1 MDPARCRSAAGLK
14 KAEASQY
21 ITEATVAAG
30 PWMVWSARTF
40 LLTDPRSIARGRTR
54 GRRPL
59 GDPAHAMRLPFLTPV
74 AVAIALTVAVTP
86 SDAGPFSWLS
96 KVGRAGGKAAPKAA
110 VVARIGRGQAIAL
123 ASELGVG
130 AVYVEARSGKLFLEA
145 IDSGVGG
152 VEGGFDDL
160 TRLTQRVRAVV
171 PGANGQYLMSAE
183 SATELGRH
191 LDTLADSGAV
201 YIAEPGMGA
210 ALRLTRRIV
219 GSQPRYFKQVRPNV
233 LVPLEA
239 PISAEAAEALSAPLQ
254 KSRISVVSMFSPSD
268 VDARRKLASAAGDRL
283 EETDRVLEALRA
295 DHSSPGATGRSSPL
309 AMSRTAP
316 SSRETREAKPSTR
329 SGSPSW
335 NGSPRRQTHNC
346 SAPAAT
352 RPARAHA
359 RGFSTA
365 CRTRTWP
372 TPVRNAFEATTN
384 ADLLEAFGRTRP
396 LVVSDRALE
405 QFAASRTLHLNEMA
419 AGSRTARAGAV
430 SVRLMS
436 VLARRSALWEVLPVL
451 GMWYVIGVFALMG
464 MGRTSQEALLEVFPK
479 LPSPQLPET
488 QLPSL
493 AAWSGRHVLYVTVGP
508 VVAAITTIS
517 FLFGGWSYRQRIMV
531 WLWGFFRY
539 PLRQTGHLLYDPI
552 SGAAMVPATC
562 SAWRC
567 SSREEAWSRA
577 A

>member
-1 MDPARCRSAAGLK
+1 
-14 KAEASQY
+14 
-21 ITEATVAAG
+21 
-30 PWMVWSARTF
+30 
-40 LLTDPRSIARGRTR
+40 
-54 GRRPL
+54 
-59 GDPAHAMRLPFLTPV
+59 MRLPLLTPV

-96 KVGRAGGKAAPKAA
+96 KVGRTAGNAAPKAA
-110 VVARIGRGQAIAL
+110 VVARIGRGQVLAL
-123 ASELGVG
+123 ASELGAG

-160 TRLTQRVRAVV
+160 TRLTQRVRAIV

-233 LVPLEA
+233 LVPLES

-295 DHSSPGATGRSSPL
+295 GSLEPWRNRTIIAVGHVENGAFV
-309 AMSRTAP
+309 
-316 SSRETREAKPSTR
+316 
-329 SGSPSW
+329 
-335 NGSPRRQTHNC
+335 
-346 SAPAAT
+346 
-352 RPARAHA
+352 ARNA
-359 RGFSTA
+359 RGEIVYSVRIAELERLAAAADAQLLSAGCHSA
-365 CRTRTWP
+365 CSGARTGFLDSVSDTDMADA
-372 TPVRNAFEATTN
+372 VRNAFEATTN

-436 VLARRSALWEVLPVL
+436 VMARRSALWDVLPVL
-451 GMWYVIGVFALMG
+451 GIWYVIGVFALMG

-488 QLPSL
+488 RLPSL

-539 PLRQTGHLLYDPI
+539 PLRQTGHLLYVLI
-552 SGAAMVPATC
+552 SGAAIGAGYLLGVALLIEGGDLVAGGVTHVAGTWPAVAVVLVYSVVAIWGLVKAHRRFHRWMT
-562 SAWRC
+562 
-567 SSREEAWSRA
+567 SSSEEGA
-577 A
+577 